1 MDIGDRQRRSPTP
14 LSLRQSSRT
23 DGADW
28 TSADEKPI
36 SFNTKYAPKET
47 AIVNANAAS
56 IVFIEHPLPAELESL
71 SLAPLQPTDRGA
83 VVPTQD
89 QLGHHPSR
97 RMHLP
102 SQHYQYKYGQQS
114 Q

>member
-14 LSLRQSSRT
+14 LSSRQSSRT

-36 SFNTKYAPKET
+36 SFNTKYAPKEI

-56 IVFIEHPLPAELESL
+56 IVFIEHPLPDELESL
-71 SLAPLQPTDRGA
+71 SLAPLRPINHGADAPIRDRLA
-83 VVPTQD
+83 R
-89 QLGHHPSR
+89 HPLR
-97 RMHLP
+97 QMRLP
-102 SQHYQYKYGQQS
+102 FPHYQCRYER
-114 Q
+114 

>member
-14 LSLRQSSRT
+14 LCSRQSSRT

-36 SFNTKYAPKET
+36 SLNTKYAPKET

-56 IVFIEHPLPAELESL
+56 IVFIEHPLPAELEHL
-71 SLAPLQPTDRGA
+71 SLALLRPINHGADAPIRDRL
-83 VVPTQD
+83 VR
-89 QLGHHPSR
+89 HP
-97 RMHLP
+97 
-102 SQHYQYKYGQQS
+102 
-114 Q
+114 

>member
-1 MDIGDRQRRSPTP
+1 MDIGDRQRRSLTP
-14 LSLRQSSRT
+14 LSSRQSSRT

-56 IVFIEHPLPAELESL
+56 IVFIEHPLPAELEHL
-71 SLAPLQPTDRGA
+71 SLALLRPINHGADAPIRDRLVRHPLHQMR
-83 VVPTQD
+83 
-89 QLGHHPSR
+89 
-97 RMHLP
+97 LP
-102 SQHYQYKYGQQS
+102 SPHFQCRCER
-114 Q
+114 

>member
-14 LSLRQSSRT
+14 LSSRQSSRT

-56 IVFIEHPLPAELESL
+56 IVFIEHPLPAELEHL
-71 SLAPLQPTDRGA
+71 SLALLRPINHGADAPIRDRLVRHPLHQMR
-83 VVPTQD
+83 
-89 QLGHHPSR
+89 
-97 RMHLP
+97 LP
-102 SQHYQYKYGQQS
+102 SPHFQCRCER
-114 Q
+114 

>member
-14 LSLRQSSRT
+14 LTSRQSSRT

-36 SFNTKYAPKET
+36 PSNTKYAPKET

-56 IVFIEHPLPAELESL
+56 MVFIEHPLPDELDCL
-71 SLAPLQPTDRGA
+71 SLAPLRPIDHGA
-83 VVPTQD
+83 DAPILD
-89 QLGHHPSR
+89 QLVRHPSHQMR
-97 RMHLP
+97 LP
-102 SQHYQYKYGQQS
+102 SPHFRCKYER
-114 Q
+114 

>member
-14 LSLRQSSRT
+14 LSSRQSSRT

-56 IVFIEHPLPAELESL
+56 IVFIEHLLPAELEHL
-71 SLAPLQPTDRGA
+71 SLALLRPINHGADAPIRDRLVRHPLHQMR
-83 VVPTQD
+83 
-89 QLGHHPSR
+89 
-97 RMHLP
+97 LP
-102 SQHYQYKYGQQS
+102 SPHFQCRCER
-114 Q
+114 

>member
-14 LSLRQSSRT
+14 LSSRQSSRT

-56 IVFIEHPLPAELESL
+56 IVFIEYPLPDELERL
-71 SLAPLQPTDRGA
+71 SLAPLRPIDHGADAPIQDRL
-83 VVPTQD
+83 VR
-89 QLGHHPSR
+89 HPSHQMR
-97 RMHLP
+97 LP
-102 SQHYQYKYGQQS
+102 SPHFQCRCER
-114 Q
+114 

>member
-14 LSLRQSSRT
+14 LSSRQSSRT

-56 IVFIEHPLPAELESL
+56 IVFIEHPLPAALEHL
-71 SLAPLQPTDRGA
+71 SLALLRPINHGADAPIRDRLVRHPLHQMR
-83 VVPTQD
+83 
-89 QLGHHPSR
+89 
-97 RMHLP
+97 LP
-102 SQHYQYKYGQQS
+102 SPHFQCRCER
-114 Q
+114 